1 MPLHATARRTR
12 FARATRAAAAGIDAE
27 HNRITGGPESHAHGG
42 PRITRSP
49 GYYASA
55 WRITRPDDRRE
66 GRRRRHSRGLRG
78 TICALRHLRLRRVD
92 DGFDVC
98 VHACVFRSTRRN
110 LFFLVCAR
118 GNRAVRLLLFLIFC
132 GRSTTGM

>member
-1 MPLHATARRTR
+1 MPLHATARRPR

-27 HNRITGGPESHAHGG
+27 HNRITGGPESHAHSG

-92 DGFDVC
+92 DGMMYVYTHVC
-98 VHACVFRSTRRN
+98 LGV
-110 LFFLVCAR
+110 LVEIYFSWCAHV
-118 GNRAVRLLLFLIFC
+118 GIAQYVYFSF
-132 GRSTTGM
+132 